1 MQGDLNALTVAIAKI
16 ADISAWQFIAA
27 ITAAGTIAMAMLQLV
42 KDLTPLRRWYQRR
55 WLRKWF
61 SAHADDFNDARKGA
75 DADKKTLPVVSEEK
89 AEALLVN
96 LATGG
101 DDFAFYELASEQMVA
116 QMNAAAQITLD
127 YPKKYCDL
135 LVVLSEGADVDDVA
149 TVVSQSPEGL
159 KSRKASSSPDYLE
172 ARTRV
177 GHRIQRNLDAVQIS
191 LGSQWRFWM
200 QSTAIVLSIVLL
212 EIGVV
217 LASGPRMG
225 TMLLAIPVGILG
237 GYLAPV
243 ARDLVSALQTLRK

>member
-1 MQGDLNALTVAIAKI
+1 MQDDLTVLMAAIGKI
-16 ADISAWQFIAA
+16 ANISAWQFVAA

-42 KDLTPLRRWYQRR
+42 KDLTPLRRWYQRN
-55 WLRKWF
+55 WLRKWI
-61 SAHADDFNDARKGA
+61 SAHVDAFNHARKGKKNLPEVS
-75 DADKKTLPVVSEEK
+75 DAK

-101 DDFAFYELASEQMVA
+101 DDLAFYELAAEQMVA

-135 LVVLSEGADVDDVA
+135 LVVVSEGADIDDVA
-149 TVVSQSPEGL
+149 TVVSQSPEGSR
-159 KSRKASSSPDYLE
+159 SRKASPSPDYLE

-177 GHRIQRNLDAVQIS
+177 NHRIQRNLDAVQIS

-200 QSTAIVLSIVLL
+200 QSTAIVLSILLL

-217 LASGPRMG
+217 LASGVRPS
-225 TMLLAIPVGILG
+225 TMLLAVPVGILG

-243 ARDLVSALQTLRK
+243 ARDLISALQTLRK